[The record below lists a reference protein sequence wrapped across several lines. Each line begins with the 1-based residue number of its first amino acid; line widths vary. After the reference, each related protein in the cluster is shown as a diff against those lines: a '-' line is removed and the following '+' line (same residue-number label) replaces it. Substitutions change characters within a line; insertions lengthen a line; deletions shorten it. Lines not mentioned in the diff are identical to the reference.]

1 MRSARVAV
9 SRSSMNRFRA
19 AGALCG
25 LFSAVACGAT
35 PPPESPSEPVPA
47 AEIVPVPV
55 PASAP
60 EAAEGPAGAAPA
72 PGADAEE
79 PAAAEEA
86 EAAGPT
92 SGASR
97 AGVGTGAAKEVV
109 GTLVSRRGDELT
121 VELSD
126 APKVGGKAVL
136 YKRFEQEIG
145 PIKATGWLAIADVTV
160 KKVDGRKV
168 VLAISAEKSNIVVN
182 GKKLDHFTSGA
193 EVKLDA
199 SP

>member
-1 MRSARVAV
+1 MRFARAAISPSTLV
-9 SRSSMNRFRA
+9 RFRA
-19 AGALCG
+19 VGAICG
-25 LFSAVACGAT
+25 LLSAAACSAT

-47 AEIVPVPV
+47 TEIAVV
-55 PASAP
+55 PASEAASAP
-60 EAAEGPAGAAPA
+60 AEGPEGAGVAPA
-72 PGADAEE
+72 EDVER
-79 PAAAEEA
+79 PAAIQQTIPPMSGMPRGG
-86 EAAGPT
+86 AGY
-92 SGASR
+92 
-97 AGVGTGAAKEVV
+97 GAAKEVV
-109 GTLVSRRGDELT
+109 GTLVSRSGNDLT

-126 APKVGGKAVL
+126 APKVGEKAVL

-168 VLAISAEKSNIVVN
+168 VLAMSAEKSTIVVN

-193 EVKLDA
+193 EVKLDS